1 MQVIG
6 EGSMVARP
14 SVVQLVPSIVSC
26 LYYSELNKQVCST
39 LLKIDLLGAVQCV
52 KVSFAMASLPVCTVW

>member
-1 MQVIG
+1 MQLIG

-39 LLKIDLLGAVQCV
+39 LLKIDLLYLEQLNV
-52 KVSFAMASLPVCTVW
+52 